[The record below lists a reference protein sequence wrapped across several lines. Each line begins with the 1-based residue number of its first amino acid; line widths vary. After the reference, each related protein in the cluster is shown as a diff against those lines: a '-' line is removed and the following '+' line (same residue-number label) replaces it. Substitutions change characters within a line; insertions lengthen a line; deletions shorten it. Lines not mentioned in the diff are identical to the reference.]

1 MKRRALIVGGL
12 GSVAV
17 AVTLLIFGSP
27 SAAILT
33 FVFLG
38 IGTAL
43 LLVGLAQTR
52 EQEGREP
59 RRRAPSLD
67 GRPDRAIW
75 IGGAVLAGLA
85 AAAAVVAAT
94 VAVGDATG
102 HAVGHLAVG
111 LACLILFVGV
121 AAAWHPTPGS
131 GKASI
136 RGMVLLVLGVGAF
149 GSFIESLGGAGY
161 DAANI
166 ERRVESLTALHGI
179 GVLFGPVAL
188 LAIPLGLVTLLAV
201 GFTAAVAKVRHSESF
216 PTSPPG

>member
-1 MKRRALIVGGL
+1 MGDDPTAMKGRSLILGGF

-17 AVTLLIFGSP
+17 AVTLLIFGSA

-38 IGTAL
+38 LGTAL
-43 LLVGLAQTR
+43 LLVGLVQTTDR
-52 EQEGREP
+52 EAPEP
-59 RRRAPSLD
+59 RRTSPTS
-67 GRPDRAIW
+67 RPDRAIW
-75 IGGAVLAGLA
+75 FGVAVLAGLA
-85 AAAAVVAAT
+85 AVAAT

-121 AAAWHPTPGS
+121 AAAWHPTLGS
-131 GKASI
+131 GKASV

-149 GSFIESLGGAGY
+149 GSFVESLGGAGY
-161 DAANI
+161 DAANL
-166 ERRVESLTALHGI
+166 ERRVASLAALHGI

-188 LAIPLGLVTLLAV
+188 LAIPMGLVTLLAV
-201 GFTAAVAKVRHSESF
+201 VSTAAAAKLRRA
-216 PTSPPG
+216 

>member
-27 SAAILT
+27 SAAIFT
-33 FVFLG
+33 FAFLG
-38 IGTAL
+38 VGTAL

-52 EQEGREP
+52 EREGREP

-121 AAAWHPTPGS
+121 AAAWHPPQGS

-136 RGMVLLVLGVGAF
+136 RGMVLLILGVGAF

-161 DAANI
+161 DAANV
-166 ERRVESLTALHGI
+166 ERRVASLAALHGI
-179 GVLFGPVAL
+179 GVLFGPIAL

-201 GFTAAVAKVRHSESF
+201 ASSAAVAKVRH
-216 PTSPPG
+216 T

>member
-17 AVTLLIFGSP
+17 AGTLLIFGSP

-75 IGGAVLAGLA
+75 IGVAVLAGLA
-85 AAAAVVAAT
+85 VGAALVAAT
-94 VAVGDATG
+94 VAVGDARG
-102 HAVGHLAVG
+102 H
-111 LACLILFVGV
+111 
-121 AAAWHPTPGS
+121 
-131 GKASI
+131 
-136 RGMVLLVLGVGAF
+136 
-149 GSFIESLGGAGY
+149 
-161 DAANI
+161 
-166 ERRVESLTALHGI
+166 
-179 GVLFGPVAL
+179 
-188 LAIPLGLVTLLAV
+188 
-201 GFTAAVAKVRHSESF
+201 
-216 PTSPPG
+216 

>member
-1 MKRRALIVGGL
+1 MKGRAFILGGF

-17 AVTLLIFGSP
+17 AVALLIFGSA

-38 IGTAL
+38 LGTAL
-43 LLVGLAQTR
+43 LLVGLVQTR
-52 EQEGREP
+52 DRDAPEP
-59 RRRAPSLD
+59 RRTPPAS
-67 GRPDRAIW
+67 RPERVIW

-85 AAAAVVAAT
+85 AGAAVVAAT

-131 GKASI
+131 GKASV

-161 DAANI
+161 DAANL
-166 ERRVESLTALHGI
+166 ERRVDSLAALHGI

-188 LAIPLGLVTLLAV
+188 LAIPLGLVTLLV
-201 GFTAAVAKVRHSESF
+201 VVSTAAAAKLRRA
-216 PTSPPG
+216 

>member
-1 MKRRALIVGGL
+1 MGDDPTAMKGRTLILGGF

-17 AVTLLIFGSP
+17 AVTLLIFGSA

-38 IGTAL
+38 LGTAL
-43 LLVGLAQTR
+43 LLVGLVQTR
-52 EQEGREP
+52 DREAPEP
-59 RRRAPSLD
+59 RRTSPTS
-67 GRPDRAIW
+67 RPDRAIW
-75 IGGAVLAGLA
+75 FGVAVLAGLA
-85 AAAAVVAAT
+85 AVAATVAAT

-131 GKASI
+131 GKASV

-161 DAANI
+161 DAANL
-166 ERRVESLTALHGI
+166 ERRVDSLAALHGI

-201 GFTAAVAKVRHSESF
+201 ASTAAAAKLRRA
-216 PTSPPG
+216 

>member
-1 MKRRALIVGGL
+1 MGDDPTAMKGRALILGGF

-17 AVTLLIFGSP
+17 AVGLLVFGSA
-27 SAAILT
+27 SAAIFT

-38 IGTAL
+38 LGTAL
-43 LLVGLAQTR
+43 LLVGLAQMR
-52 EQEGREP
+52 KQEGREP
-59 RRRAPSLD
+59 RRTAPSSE
-67 GRPDRAIW
+67 GRTDRVTW
-75 IGGAVLAGLA
+75 IGVAVLVGLA
-85 AAAAVVAAT
+85 AAAAVVASI

-121 AAAWHPTPGS
+121 AAAWHPPQGS

-136 RGMVLLVLGVGAF
+136 RGMVLLILGVGAF

-161 DAANI
+161 DAANL
-166 ERRVESLTALHGI
+166 ERRVASLAALHGI
-179 GVLFGPVAL
+179 GVFLGPIAV

-201 GFTAAVAKVRHSESF
+201 ASAAAVAKVRH
-216 PTSPPG
+216 T

>member
-27 SAAILT
+27 SAAIFT
-33 FVFLG
+33 FAFLG
-38 IGTAL
+38 VGTAL

-52 EQEGREP
+52 EREGREA
-59 RRRAPSLD
+59 RRRAPSPD
-67 GRPDRAIW
+67 SRRDRAIW

-111 LACLILFVGV
+111 LACLILLVGV